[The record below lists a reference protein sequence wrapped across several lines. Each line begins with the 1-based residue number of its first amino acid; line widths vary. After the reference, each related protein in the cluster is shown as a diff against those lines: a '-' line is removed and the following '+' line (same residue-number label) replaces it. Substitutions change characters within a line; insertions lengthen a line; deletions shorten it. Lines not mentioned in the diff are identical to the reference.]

1 MSVIIILIFVAT
13 AIGISVWRERK
24 TIAVPEVKSMKT
36 KLSSALKG
44 LFVHPGHTW
53 VEVFEPSLV
62 MVGADEFTK
71 AVFGSVEQLTLPEK
85 GNMIRQGGKAWGLK
99 RGRRHLVQTAPITGR
114 VVEVNQALIDNPRL
128 LNEKDIEK
136 SWILKIEPTGLS
148 RQLSNLISGGTLS
161 RWNQAIKEQLAS
173 LLGPA
178 EFPVLQ
184 DGGEITPDLGDRLTD
199 EQWNKVSSEFFK
211 SNQNR

>member
-1 MSVIIILIFVAT
+1 MSVIIILIFVAI
-13 AIGISVWRERK
+13 ALGISVWHERK
-24 TIAVPEVKSMKT
+24 AIAVPKAETVKT
-36 KLSSALKG
+36 KLSSVLKG

-62 MVGADEFTK
+62 AVGADDFTK
-71 AVFGSVEQLTLPEK
+71 AVFGSVEHLTLPEK
-85 GNMIRQGGKAWGLK
+85 GSMIRQGGKAWGLK

-128 LNEKDIEK
+128 LNEKDVEK
-136 SWILKIEPTGLS
+136 SWILKLQPTGLS

-161 RWNQAIKEQLAS
+161 RWNQALKEQLAS
-173 LLGPA
+173 LLGLA

-184 DGGEITPDLGDRLTD
+184 DGGEITPDLGDKLTD
-199 EQWNKVSSEFFK
+199 EQWNKVANEFFR
-211 SNQNR
+211 NTLNR